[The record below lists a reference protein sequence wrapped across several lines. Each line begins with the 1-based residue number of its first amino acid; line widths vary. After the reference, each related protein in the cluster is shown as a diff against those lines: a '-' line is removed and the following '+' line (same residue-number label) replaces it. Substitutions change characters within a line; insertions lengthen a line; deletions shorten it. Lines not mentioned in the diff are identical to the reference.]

1 LQILGIGSLRWR
13 YLETG
18 VRIMTGLLSLGAT
31 EFLVLGKL
39 LSVGRENLALSGFK
53 LIVGHYFSSLV
64 VDHLSTTFAGE
75 NVFVAFLYCD
85 YRDREQQSAV
95 NLIGGLLKQA
105 LVSAKKA
112 PEEIIGSLSK
122 VKKERKSLELSD
134 TCQALS
140 LTLQTF
146 DRVYLC
152 IDALD
157 ECDEGHRGC
166 FIDCI
171 QELVTA
177 DIINSQPIK
186 LFFTA
191 RPQIKDYIVTR
202 PSISSLNPLSMTL
215 EANSGDIATYVTDK
229 LEKDTRVKMEDE
241 FKRTIVA
248 EIVASSEGM

>member
-1 LQILGIGSLRWR
+1 
-13 YLETG
+13 
-18 VRIMTGLLSLGAT
+18 M
-31 EFLVLGKL
+31 
-39 LSVGRENLALSGFK
+39 ALSGFK
-53 LIVGHYFSSLV
+53 LIVGYYFSSLV
-64 VDHLSTTFAGE
+64 IDHLSTKFTGE

-105 LVSAKKA
+105 LVPAKKA
-112 PEEIIGSLSK
+112 LEEIIGSLRK
-122 VKKERKSLELSD
+122 VKKDRKNLQLSHIR
-134 TCQALS
+134 QALS

-157 ECDEGHRGC
+157 ECDEGERGC

-171 QELVTA
+171 KELLPA

-191 RPQIKDYIVTR
+191 RPQVKDYIVTR
-202 PSISSLNPLSMTL
+202 PSISSLDSLSVTL
-215 EANSGDIATYVTDK
+215 EANSGDIAAYVTYK
-229 LEKDTRVKMEDE
+229 LEKDSRVKMEDE

-248 EIVASSEGM
+248 EIVANSEGI